1 MTRTLIIESGQKPTE
16 EQLKEVEEAKKSPIN
31 FDEDCGELSPAMMKA
46 FKSAVVQRNRKK
58 KAQEF
63 EGRIL
68 FPQYPPNLKKSQIG
82 NFRKQNEFSPK
93 IKLGECSRKGI
104 DIGQLKITGKPVK
117 YIVLGICDQN
127 TKRRKFAKQMERLK
141 RM

>member
-58 KAQEF
+58 KAQKF
-63 EGRIL
+63 EERAL
-68 FPQYPPNLKKSQIG
+68 PPPKK
-82 NFRKQNEFSPK
+82 NSPK
-93 IKLGECSRKGI
+93 W
-104 DIGQLKITGKPVK
+104 
-117 YIVLGICDQN
+117 
-127 TKRRKFAKQMERLK
+127 
-141 RM
+141 RMAIPQI